1 MQSSILRRLSYLALC
16 LGPFVV
22 VPMVV
27 VRDLRVPGLYQVLG
41 FLLAG
46 SAVGC
51 AWCVSRSPDARPGPR
66 ARQAKFAA
74 WLLITPFVLM
84 GLFWVGL
91 GTPFDSTPTENHMRY
106 AVLLA
111 SSVAITGGFV
121 LLWEG
126 LNDQGGEW
134 AIIGLASG
142 LLSGAAY
149 AVWTSFQ
156 LGYYTVILSQGDV
169 PPAIRVLNDV
179 LDALLFAA
187 GALAYLATGAFAY
200 ALSDANWFGRRA
212 AWSYIIFNVAALIL
226 LMLRGV
232 SFPSPN
238 ESVQPWYVQPAFV
251 AGVPAVPWIM
261 PFLLGVVTLRRA
273 GANST

>member
-1 MQSSILRRLSYLALC
+1 M
-16 LGPFVV
+16 
-22 VPMVV
+22 
-27 VRDLRVPGLYQVLG
+27 
-41 FLLAG
+41 
-46 SAVGC
+46 
-51 AWCVSRSPDARPGPR
+51 
-66 ARQAKFAA
+66 
-74 WLLITPFVLM
+74 
-84 GLFWVGL
+84 
-91 GTPFDSTPTENHMRY
+91 
-106 AVLLA
+106 
-111 SSVAITGGFV
+111 TGRV
-121 LLWEG
+121 LLWGG

-134 AIIGLASG
+134 AVGLGLASG

-238 ESVQPWYVQPAFV
+238 ESVQP
-251 AGVPAVPWIM
+251 
-261 PFLLGVVTLRRA
+261 
-273 GANST
+273 